1 MSHRRRRPA
10 DESAQSPVLI
20 VESALRR
27 LDVTLGIKRGEFLRQ
42 AVGLQRRLVGFGQIP
57 VNDQPAGL
65 PGDLGGKLRERIGA
79 IAGELVDPARLAG
92 LAREKSAC
100 AADETRP
107 FLAASR
113 TAPRRS
119 APARPAL

>member
-1 MSHRRRRPA
+1 MSHRRRPA
-10 DESAQSPVLI
+10 DESAQLPVLI

-27 LDVTLGIKRGEFLRQ
+27 LDVTLDIKRGEFLRQ
-42 AVGLQRRLVGFGQIP
+42 AVGLQHRLVVGFGQIP

-79 IAGELVDPARLAG
+79 VAGELVDPARLAD
-92 LAREKSAC
+92 LAREKSAR

-119 APARPAL
+119 APARPAV